1 MECST
6 AAHLLTGVQE
16 GGAGCGALPRGGVGI
31 PHGQTIHVQIG
42 GDSTGL
48 HRDKVTSHT

>member
-1 MECST
+1 MEHSMAPCQ
-6 AAHLLTGVQE
+6 LTGAE
-16 GGAGCGALPRGGVGI
+16 KGSAGCGALPGVGVGI

-48 HRDKVTSHT
+48 NCNQVTSNT